1 MDGKKQIL
9 VNSVINFLHGELKAS
24 TLNDEKK
31 ESLEVAIQCLET
43 AFEIDANSVEKDNV
57 DLLSLL
63 NTESRAEITEED
75 KLKAEEHK
83 TKGNNAMKDLDYQAA
98 LNEYT
103 RAIELNPYNAVYYC
117 NRAAAYTRLEKDWLA
132 IKDSNEAIKIDPT
145 YGKAYGRL
153 GIAYSNLN
161 KYDLAQTAYQTALKY
176 DPNNVM
182 YETNLKLAQERLMA
196 NQGTRYKPNS
206 QLSVITRQIL
216 FVDNAAPAQHR
227 PIDISQFIN
236 NPNIINMATQML
248 NDPNF
253 GNIMSGLISADH
265 SGEVNVEALFEAGQ
279 TLASRMQLNDSNFVE
294 TLRRNIDA
302 QSVPNSNQNP
312 ANDSKD
318 NSARDKNTGS

>member
-196 NQGTRYKPNS
+196 NQ
-206 QLSVITRQIL
+206 
-216 FVDNAAPAQHR
+216 DNAAPAQHR